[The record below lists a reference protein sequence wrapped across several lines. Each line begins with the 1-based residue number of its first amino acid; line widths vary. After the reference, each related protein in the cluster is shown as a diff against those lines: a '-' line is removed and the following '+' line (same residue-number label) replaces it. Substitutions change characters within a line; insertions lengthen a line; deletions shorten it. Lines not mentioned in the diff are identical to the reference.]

1 MMKYICFLLFLF
13 ISAGAYTQG
22 ILEVK
27 NPQLTVKNLMADN
40 QYTAVTYMLKNTGNQ
55 PILISKITPMTSLLK
70 VEWDKSPLLP
80 GKTKEIKIS
89 FIPASMSE
97 KFNYRILIYS
107 NSRSNNRLQL
117 ELSGNIVDNP
127 QKPELLYKYDMDG
140 VKFKTNS
147 LNFNTVYTWQVVS
160 DTLPFINTLK
170 EPVTIGVQNQQ
181 AHIRT
186 VAVPAKVNP
195 GEKGLLIV
203 TYDAPKK
210 NDYGYSYE
218 TIILSFNHERNFS
231 HRLLV
236 SANLVEDFSKLSK
249 QDRQNAP
256 LAHFDK
262 KEVSFGELKQG
273 ERANCD
279 FTLTNKGKSNLYVRK
294 TRASC
299 GCTAVTLGEN
309 TIAPGKSTVIRVTF
323 NSTGKSGRQ
332 YKSIT
337 VITNY
342 PENPEMIL
350 NVNGNIKVK

>member
-127 QKPELLYKYDMDG
+127 Q
-140 VKFKTNS
+140 
-147 LNFNTVYTWQVVS
+147 
-160 DTLPFINTLK
+160 
-170 EPVTIGVQNQQ
+170 IGR
-181 AHIRT
+181 AH
-186 VAVPAKVNP
+186 V
-195 GEKGLLIV
+195 
-203 TYDAPKK
+203 
-210 NDYGYSYE
+210 
-218 TIILSFNHERNFS
+218 
-231 HRLLV
+231 
-236 SANLVEDFSKLSK
+236 
-249 QDRQNAP
+249 
-256 LAHFDK
+256 
-262 KEVSFGELKQG
+262 
-273 ERANCD
+273 
-279 FTLTNKGKSNLYVRK
+279 
-294 TRASC
+294 
-299 GCTAVTLGEN
+299 
-309 TIAPGKSTVIRVTF
+309 
-323 NSTGKSGRQ
+323 
-332 YKSIT
+332 
-337 VITNY
+337 
-342 PENPEMIL
+342 
-350 NVNGNIKVK
+350 